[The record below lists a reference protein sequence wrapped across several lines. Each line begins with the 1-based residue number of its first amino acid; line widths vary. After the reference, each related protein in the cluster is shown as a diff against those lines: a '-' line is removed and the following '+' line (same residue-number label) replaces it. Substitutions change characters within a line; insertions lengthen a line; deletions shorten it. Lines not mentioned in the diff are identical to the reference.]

1 MLALH
6 LSPICVQMHGC
17 AILAGGACTS
27 INERLCAS
35 LRHRLHICRCAAAH
49 FAYGCTHMCMAAR
62 LVFGRL
68 HMRICAVVRFVL
80 ESLVHMQMY
89 GCALRRGIARTYA
102 DARLCASPWSARTCA
117 DARLRDSSQNRLH
130 ICRCAVVRFVTE
142 PLAHMQMHGRALRRW
157 IARTYADAWLCAS
170 SLDRSHICI
179 RTAARSIAWRLYD
192 RWRAHKSS
200 TFR

>member
-17 AILAGGACTS
+17 AIRCGGACTS
-27 INERLCAS
+27 INERLCDS
-35 LRHRLHICRCAAAH
+35 LRHRLHICRCASAH

-62 LVFGRL
+62 FVFGRL

-80 ESLVHMQMY
+80 ESLVHMQMC

-117 DARLRDSSQNRLH
+117 DARLRDSPWS
-130 ICRCAVVRFVTE
+130 
-142 PLAHMQMHGRALRRW
+142 
-157 IARTYADAWLCAS
+157 ARTCADARLCAS
-170 SLDRSHICI
+170 SLDRSYICI
-179 RTAARSIAWRLYD
+179 RMTMRFDAESL
-192 RWRAHKSS
+192 AHMH
-200 TFR
+200 THGCELHRVAPA

>member
-35 LRHRLHICRCAAAH
+35 LRHRLHICRCASAH

-62 LVFGRL
+62 FVFGRL
-68 HMRICAVVRFVL
+68 HMRIYAVVRFVL
-80 ESLVHMQMY
+80 ESLVHMQMC
-89 GCALRRGIARTYA
+89 GCALRLGVPAHVQMHGCAIRRRTACTYA

-117 DARLRDSSQNRLH
+117 DARL
-130 ICRCAVVRFVTE
+130 
-142 PLAHMQMHGRALRRW
+142 
-157 IARTYADAWLCAS
+157 CAS
-170 SLDRSHICI
+170 SLDRSFICI
-179 RTAARSIAWRLYD
+179 RMAMRFDAESLVHMHTHGCALHRVAPA
-192 RWRAHKSS
+192 
-200 TFR
+200 